1 MFAWFTGNQ
10 YTTWPGKFNAEGTG
24 RPIHEAVGLKKNT
37 NFLCLNSIW
46 DADHLLNYLAL
57 QQLHD
62 FNYKK
67 KKKKQVLKTK
77 IKMKEEKKKQ
87 RNKINKME

>member
-57 QQLHD
+57 RQLHD

-67 KKKKQVLKTK
+67 KKKKASAKNKNKNEGRKKKTK
-77 IKMKEEKKKQ
+77 KQ
-87 RNKINKME
+87 NQ

>member
-24 RPIHEAVGLKKNT
+24 RPIHEAVGLKQNT

-57 QQLHD
+57 RQLHD

-67 KKKKQVLKTK
+67 KKQVLKTK
-77 IKMKEEKKKQ
+77 KKIKKKKKKTKKQ
-87 RNKINKME
+87 NQ